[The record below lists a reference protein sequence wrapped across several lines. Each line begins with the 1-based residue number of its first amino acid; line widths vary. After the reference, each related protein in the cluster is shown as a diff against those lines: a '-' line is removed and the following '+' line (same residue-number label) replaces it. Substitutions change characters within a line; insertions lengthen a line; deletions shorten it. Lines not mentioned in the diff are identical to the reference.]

1 MRKNNW
7 IVAIVVVI
15 AAAILLGLWFVLGFS
30 HVDAPLDPVL
40 TLVWAVVLIAAIA
53 AIVWA
58 ENKRREKMRTA
69 FVGNGVLYSPEFG
82 LVQTSGSSEVD
93 ALQRTLAA
101 QEYPDEVA
109 KLDKNNRPAFRW
121 VVKSEKF
128 DADQGV
134 WSGKVFRAED
144 ASGTAMSFANRDE
157 LAAIIA

>member
-40 TLVWAVVLIAAIA
+40 TLVCAVVLIAAI
-53 AIVWA
+53 VWS

-134 WSGKVFRAED
+134 WSGKVFRAGD
-144 ASGTAMSFANRDE
+144 SSGTAMRFANREE

>member
-15 AAAILLGLWFVLGFS
+15 AAVICLCLWFGLGFS
-30 HVDAPLDPVL
+30 SVDAPVDPVM
-40 TLVWAVVLIAAIA
+40 TLVWALVLVIAIA
-53 AIVWA
+53 VITWA

-69 FVGNGVLYSPEFG
+69 FIGNGVLYSPEFG
-82 LVQTSGSSEVD
+82 LVQTSGNSEVD
-93 ALQRTLAA
+93 TLQRTLATH
-101 QEYPDEVA
+101 QYPDEVV

-121 VVKSEKF
+121 VVESEKF

-134 WSGKVFRAED
+134 WSGKVFRAGD
-144 ASGTAMSFANRDE
+144 SSKTPMSFANRDE